1 MRLDKRLDFRAKR
14 RWRPAA
20 KMVPISTSFSP
31 SKSESFV
38 RAGIIPRT
46 FSKKWGAVH
55 ERYPAMLEGWVPH
68 GEI

>member
-1 MRLDKRLDFRAKR
+1 
-14 RWRPAA
+14 
-20 KMVPISTSFSP
+20 MVPISTSFSP